1 MLFLP
6 NSDQHEAESI
16 QIIEEVVKAEG
27 RCKIVGWRD
36 VPVDSEVVGRFARVT
51 QPRIKQVFLEHTA
64 GATGEELEREMFILR
79 KVIEKAKNAKIKQDG
94 VSPLSDFYICTLS
107 SKTIC
112 YKVRLAKTLDGLFMC
127 HALTAN
133 GSKHICILI
142 CCSAPSLKGFLLP
155 QQTALSCACAC
166 AKYGAKLYVM

>member
-1 MLFLP
+1 MP
-6 NSDQHEAESI
+6 NDDKHEADAK
-16 QIIEEVVKAEG
+16 QMIEETVKAEG

-79 KVIEKAKNAKIKQDG
+79 KVIEKAKFAKLKQDG
-94 VSPLSDFYICTLS
+94 MSALSDFYICTMS

-112 YKVRLAKTLDGLFMC
+112 YKVGADRVVCFSR
-127 HALTAN
+127 ALNEQRTPCLVDAFAYPDV
-133 GSKHICILI
+133 G
-142 CCSAPSLKGFLLP
+142 
-155 QQTALSCACAC
+155 
-166 AKYGAKLYVM
+166 